1 MDALVLCYRTVSS
14 PDNLLDTLILRYG
27 SGVSHAHIQNKYAK
41 TMHRLFKHAQRACD
55 HQALDA
61 CGSVGLHLHR

>member
-27 SGVSHAHIQNKYAK
+27 SGVSHPHIQNKYAK
-41 TMHRLFKHAQRACD
+41 MIHRLFLHA
-55 HQALDA
+55 
-61 CGSVGLHLHR
+61 